1 MSDTTSRRDFLKIS
15 ALGLGAMSA
24 APGTVAAAAPA
35 TEMSSPG
42 SDISVWVTAG
52 DKRFAADQSVRW
64 QKAGGKAIGDTIQ
77 LDPSK
82 KFQEILGF
90 GGAFT
95 DGACYMFNQLSS
107 SAREQLFH
115 ELFHPSE
122 MGLNVCRTCIGSSDC
137 STVAYTYDDGEE
149 DRDLKR
155 FSIARDR
162 EYILPILRQA
172 RQVNPDLFLFASPWS
187 PPGWMKWNR
196 SMLGGSMNRKYLDAY
211 ARYFVKFLQAYA
223 AEGVPIQAVTSQNE
237 VDTDQNGAMPACVW
251 AQEAEID
258 FVGDYLGPK
267 LENAKLPIKI
277 WLLDHNYSLW
287 GRAICELEDDD
298 VRKYA
303 SGIAWHCYSGMAD
316 MISKAHDAYP
326 DAEMHFTE
334 GGGNLDEPHYLDNW
348 AKWSAVLS
356 GALRNW
362 CRSLTVWNLTLDESG
377 KPNIGPYP
385 CAGLVT
391 IHSQTK
397 ELTRIGLY
405 WALAHYSRAIKRG
418 ARRIDSQTQ
427 AANLDHVA
435 VENPGGQKVL
445 VLTNPGPA
453 RSVQLEVA
461 GSRAV
466 VPLRENSVSTLTWS

>member
-1 MSDTTSRRDFLKIS
+1 MADTTSRRDFLKIS
-15 ALGLGAMSA
+15 ALGLGAVSVA
-24 APGTVAAAAPA
+24 PVAVSAPGVN
-35 TEMSSPG
+35 TEITPPT
-42 SDISVWVTAG
+42 SDIAVWVTAG
-52 DKRFAADQSVRW
+52 AQRFASGQPVAW
-64 QKAGGKAIGDTIQ
+64 QKGTGKAAGDIIRV
-77 LDPSK
+77 DPSR

-95 DGACYMFNQLSS
+95 DGACYMLNQLSGP
-107 SAREQLFH
+107 ARELLMH

-137 STVAYTYDDGEE
+137 STVAYSYDDGDE
-149 DRDLKR
+149 DRELNR

-162 EYILPILRQA
+162 KYILPILRQA

-187 PPGWMKWNR
+187 PPGWMKWNH
-196 SMLGGSMNRKYLDAY
+196 SMLGGSMNRKYLADY
-211 ARYFVKFLQAYA
+211 ARYFVKFLQAYE
-223 AEGVPIQAVTSQNE
+223 AEGIPIQVVTIQNE

-258 FVGDYLGPK
+258 FVGDHLGP
-267 LENAKLPIKI
+267 LLASSKLPTKI

-303 SGIAWHCYSGMAD
+303 KGIAWHCYSGTAD

-334 GGGNLDEPHYLDNW
+334 GGGNLDEPHYLDDW
-348 AKWSAVLS
+348 AKWSSVL
-356 GALRNW
+356 GAALRNW
-362 CRSLTVWNLTLDESG
+362 CRSLTLWNLTLDEKG

-391 IHSQTK
+391 INSQTK
-397 ELTRIGLY
+397 EITRIGLY
-405 WALAHYSRAIKRG
+405 WALAHYARTIKRG
-418 ARRIDSQTQ
+418 AHRIVSETQ
-427 AANLDHVA
+427 AIGLEHVA
-435 VENPGGQKVL
+435 VENPDGRKVM
-445 VLTNPGPA
+445 VLTNPGPM
-453 RSVQLEVA
+453 RSVQLESA
-461 GSRAV
+461 GSRASIRL
-466 VPLRENSVSTLTWS
+466 PENSVVTLTWS